1 MAIVDRVRT
10 WSDGLR
16 EAIRRGPTLQV
27 ASDDGA
33 GPVVI
38 LVHGIASTSVTFQ
51 NLVPLLSG
59 RHRVISINLLGHGD
73 SPAPADAKYTIE
85 EHVAWLERT
94 IRSLKL
100 EQPFIIVGHSLGALL
115 VSRYAR
121 QNPRRVSRV
130 VLLSPPIYLSP
141 AEVGDPFERAALGA
155 YLKVYEFLRVNKQF
169 TLRNAAIISRLLP
182 IKNVLE
188 VTEQNWDAFVKSLQN
203 CIESQTT
210 ISDIAGITVPV
221 DIVYGSLDQFV
232 VPGGMRIVEQLRHV
246 TMHQV
251 DANDHLV
258 RKRLARVA
266 ATVIG

>member
-1 MAIVDRVRT
+1 MAVFHRVRT
-10 WSDGLR
+10 WVDGLWKATLGR
-16 EAIRRGPTLQV
+16 PTLQV
-27 ASDDGA
+27 AEDAGS

-51 NLVPLLSG
+51 NLVPLLSDQ
-59 RHRVISINLLGHGD
+59 HRVISINLLGHGE
-73 SPAPADAKYTIE
+73 SPAPPRATYTIE

-100 EQPFIIVGHSLGALL
+100 KHPFIIVGHSLGALL

-121 QNPRRVSRV
+121 QNPRKVSRV

-141 AEVGDPFERAALGA
+141 AEVGDRFERAALGA
-155 YLKVYEFLRVNKQF
+155 YLKVYEFLRINKQF

-182 IKNVLE
+182 IRNVLE

-210 ISDIAGITVPV
+210 ISDIASITAPIDV
-221 DIVYGSLDQFV
+221 VYGGLDQFIA
-232 VPGGMRIVEQLRHV
+232 PGGMRIVEQLRHV

>member
-1 MAIVDRVRT
+1 MAIVDRVRS
-10 WSDGLR
+10 WSDGLWGL
-16 EAIRRGPTLQV
+16 ALRRPTLQIAEDV
-27 ASDDGA
+27 GT

-51 NLVPLLSG
+51 NLVPLLSD

-73 SPAPADAKYTIE
+73 SPAPPDAEYTIE
-85 EHVAWLERT
+85 EHVDWLHRT
-94 IRSLKL
+94 IRSLGL
-100 EQPFIIVGHSLGALL
+100 REPFIIVGHSLGAIL

-121 QNPRRVSRV
+121 ENPRRVSRV
-130 VLLSPPIYLSP
+130 ILVSPPIYISP
-141 AEVGDPFERAALGA
+141 TEVGDRFERAALGA

-182 IKNVLE
+182 IKNVFE

-210 ISDIAGITVPV
+210 ISDIAGVDTPI
-221 DIVYGSLDQFV
+221 DIVYGSLDQFI
-232 VPGGMRIVEQLRHV
+232 VPGGMRIVEKLRHV

-251 DANDHLV
+251 DANDHLI
-258 RKRLARVA
+258 RKRLAKVVA
-266 ATVIG
+266 SVIG